1 MDIVLVGPGWLGAP
15 LAATLAAS
23 QASSL
28 VARHPRQ
35 PATAEAGGRVWTVR
49 RTPGPAPAGCHGLVG
64 DLAEPAGGH
73 ALQEALRAQG
83 VERVA
88 QVIVAVAPSRAR
100 GDDYGIYPAVAGGA
114 RLLATALGARQ
125 LLWISSTGVYGEQ
138 DGRVVP
144 ESMPHPTNRDPRVEA
159 LLLAESRILEAAAD
173 GVGPIVLRPAGL
185 YGPGRDPAPRF
196 RSAVGA
202 LDRWCNFSWRDD
214 VIAAVQHLL
223 DHPPAGPATFN
234 CTDDTPVEAWRIV
247 QALTG
252 AKPLPGSSGDGE
264 TAGGRSNQR
273 VSSAALKATG
283 WQPTVPSIF
292 DGLERLGHALP
303 GRAAAERD
311 S

>member
-1 MDIVLVGPGWLGAP
+1 VVGNLSEPEGVGA
-15 LAATLAAS
+15 LL
-23 QASSL
+23 
-28 VARHPRQ
+28 
-35 PATAEAGGRVWTVR
+35 
-49 RTPGPAPAGCHGLVG
+49 
-64 DLAEPAGGH
+64 
-73 ALQEALRAQG
+73 EALRAQG
-83 VERVA
+83 VVQVA

-100 GDDYGIYPAVAGGA
+100 GDDYGIYPAAAGGA

-125 LLWISSTGVYGEQ
+125 LLWVSSTGVYGEQ
-138 DGRVVP
+138 DGRVVT
-144 ESMPHPTNRDPRVEA
+144 EAMPLPTDREARVEA
-159 LLLAESRILEAAAD
+159 LRLAEAHILEAVTD
-173 GVGPIVLRPAGL
+173 GIRPVVLRPAGL

-196 RSAVGA
+196 RAGTGP

-252 AKPLPGSSGDGE
+252 STPQPGSSGDSE
-264 TAGGRSNQR
+264 ASGGRSNQR

-283 WQPTVPSIF
+283 WRPAVPSIF

-303 GRAAAERD
+303 GRAAV
-311 S
+311 SGS